1 LSNNSTDDPDLLL
14 LERQGGVA
22 IATLNDP
29 DRLNAMTEA
38 MGQALASAVETLAQ
52 DDSVRVV
59 VLTGAGRAFSAGGDL
74 DLLER
79 MAQSGNASRGGET
92 RRSHQAFMGRFYRL
106 FLRVRSLPQ
115 PTLAAVNGAA
125 IGAGCCVAL
134 ACDLRIAAREAKLGL
149 NFNRLG
155 LHPGMAA
162 SWTLPRIVGSAHAAE
177 LLYTGRILDGAE
189 AERIGLV
196 NRAVPRE
203 TLRDDALALARS
215 IAENAPLSVRATK
228 RSLALSPLTT
238 LEEQL
243 DQEAREQ
250 ALGYESS
257 DLIEGLAAARERRA
271 PAFEGR

>member
-1 LSNNSTDDPDLLL
+1 MTNVPDPDLLL
-14 LERQGGVA
+14 LERQDGVA
-22 IATLNDP
+22 IATLNDAE
-29 DRLNAMTEA
+29 RLNAMSEA
-38 MGQALASAVETLAQ
+38 MGQALAGAVAALAQ
-52 DDSVRVV
+52 DESVRVV

-79 MAQSGNASRGGET
+79 MGRDGNAAPGGEV
-92 RRSHQAFMGRFYRL
+92 RRRHEAFMGRFYRL
-106 FLRVRSLPQ
+106 FLRLRALPQ
-115 PTLAAVNGAA
+115 PTLAAVNGPA
-125 IGAGCCVAL
+125 IGAGCCIAL

-162 SWTLPRIVGSAHAAE
+162 TWTLPHIVGPARAAE
-177 LLYTGRILDGAE
+177 LLYTGRILDGTE

-203 TLRDDALALARS
+203 SLRDEALALARS
-215 IAENAPLSVRATK
+215 IAESAPLSVRATK
-228 RSLALSPLTT
+228 RSLALSPFRT

-250 ALGYESS
+250 ALGYESA
-257 DLIEGLAAARERRA
+257 DLLEGLAAARARR
-271 PAFEGR
+271 PPRFTGH